1 MCSHVLAVGN
11 VLELEGYDLES
22 MTASIR
28 ERRKPGRPKA
38 KGKALER
45 DDIPQDGDIVD
56 ATLARAPET
65 ADEEAAAQEAAE
77 AEAREL
83 ESLSEDDEDE
93 DLELVKLVSVRAP
106 SARLATFML
115 EPTLP

>member
-1 MCSHVLAVGN
+1 MLAVGCK
-11 VLELEGYDLES
+11 LELPGYDLAT
-22 MTASIR
+22 MTESIR

-38 KGKALER
+38 KGKALEK
-45 DDIPQDGDIVD
+45 DDVPQEDIVD

-65 ADEEAAAQEAAE
+65 ADEEATAQEAAE

-83 ESLSEDDEDE
+83 EGLSEDDEDE
-93 DLELVKLVSVRAP
+93 DLELVKLLSVRAP
-106 SARLATFML
+106 PACLATFTS